1 MAEPTQATMPFPGGQ
16 LGSAPQISDKALYAK
31 NYGVIADGLAV
42 NDASWVNNANPVV
55 VTSATANFIAS
66 RDNGK
71 VCWGNDPS
79 SGLNTAPVGIL
90 TVVNSTTANCSGTAT
105 ATSSG
110 APFRWGTDDTAAW
123 LAVNAAA
130 TASQTPT
137 CIIGPNGLSVITKAP
152 LIDTR
157 AAGLWAWCFSGP
169 VGGLTT
175 FLPTPT
181 FDPTTCTGN
190 VLGAC
195 IWEPHQ
201 STISQSVVPQYAKL
215 DNVAVDGANFR
226 CTAGYAGKTAF
237 GLTKTEGHNIWAWN
251 WCGTAAGPSTFS
263 GISLSSPNSVYNLNA
278 NNTGGIGINFAATG
292 GPTQTL
298 LATSYAGAMLG
309 GTDISVGSGNVVI
322 SKGNFWQAC
331 ANQCINIVAGAT
343 MVMDGDTATQTTGT
357 QYADVSGTLIVQ
369 GGTQI
374 VPTSTTRAILT
385 RAGGKVFIRDSVIS
399 IGGGG
404 VALNI
409 NTVPGGSIINN
420 GNNTITGTDQTLLVA
435 ANVVPSAGWGTTASV
450 GSLSGTPL
458 SNPTRF
464 QFTVTS
470 AGTGQA
476 ANPTIAITYPGT
488 GGTFAQPYWTCKQTG
503 GTGTNTSITGEGTA
517 TTTAMT
523 LTFNGTPVASSTYQI
538 TCQGALL

>member
-1 MAEPTQATMPFPGGQ
+1 
-16 LGSAPQISDKALYAK
+16 
-31 NYGVIADGLAV
+31 
-42 NDASWVNNANPVV
+42 
-55 VTSATANFIAS
+55 
-66 RDNGK
+66 
-71 VCWGNDPS
+71 
-79 SGLNTAPVGIL
+79 
-90 TVVNSTTANCSGTAT
+90 
-105 ATSSG
+105 
-110 APFRWGTDDTAAW
+110 
-123 LAVNAAA
+123 
-130 TASQTPT
+130 
-137 CIIGPNGLSVITKAP
+137 
-152 LIDTR
+152 
-157 AAGLWAWCFSGP
+157 
-169 VGGLTT
+169 
-175 FLPTPT
+175 
-181 FDPTTCTGN
+181 
-190 VLGAC
+190 
-195 IWEPHQ
+195 
-201 STISQSVVPQYAKL
+201 
-215 DNVAVDGANFR
+215 
-226 CTAGYAGKTAF
+226 
-237 GLTKTEGHNIWAWN
+237 
-251 WCGTAAGPSTFS
+251 
-263 GISLSSPNSVYNLNA
+263 
-278 NNTGGIGINFAATG
+278 
-292 GPTQTL
+292 
-298 LATSYAGAMLG
+298 
-309 GTDISVGSGNVVI
+309 
-322 SKGNFWQAC
+322 
-331 ANQCINIVAGAT
+331 